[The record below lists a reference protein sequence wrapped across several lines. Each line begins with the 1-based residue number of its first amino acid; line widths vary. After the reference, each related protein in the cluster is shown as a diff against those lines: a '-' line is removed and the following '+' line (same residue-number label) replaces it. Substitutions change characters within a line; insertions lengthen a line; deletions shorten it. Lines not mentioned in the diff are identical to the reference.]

1 MNSNFKIAIIIG
13 MLAIAVQ
20 TNAQNSEVSR
30 ATLVGLPGVSVY
42 VDSLAQHLVDRG
54 MTEDVF
60 RVEVERR
67 LIESGLKVLIPA
79 VDGAVPGN
87 PVLYLGITTVFE
99 EGIERCQYGIRLE
112 LTQTVRL
119 ERNPGHAVFH
129 VPTWSVGGIGIYQ
142 TGWRDAL
149 IDDVLG
155 FTEQFIVAFYEAN
168 PFLKPEPGDS
178 TNTEGLKYDALD

>member
-1 MNSNFKIAIIIG
+1 MRYRYLCLQGTGHGVRI
-13 MLAIAVQ
+13 
-20 TNAQNSEVSR
+20 R
-30 ATLVGLPGVSVY
+30 LVGLPGVSIY

-67 LIESGLKVLIPA
+67 LKESGLRILIPA

-87 PVLYLGITTVFE
+87 PVLYLDITTVFE
-99 EGIERCQYGIRLE
+99 EGIERCQYAIRLE

-119 ERNPGHAVFH
+119 ERNPGFAVFN
-129 VPTWSVGGIGIYQ
+129 VPTWSVGGIGVYQ
-142 TGWRDAL
+142 VGWRDAV

-155 FTEQFIVAFYEAN
+155 FVEQFIEAFYDVN
-168 PFLKPEPGDS
+168 PLLKPEPGDS
-178 TNTEGLKYDALD
+178 TQTEGFMYDALD

>member
-1 MNSNFKIAIIIG
+1 MRLFLRVSAVVV
-13 MLAIAVQ
+13 LVSIAVQ
-20 TNAQNSEVSR
+20 ANAQNSEVSR
-30 ATLVGLPGVSVY
+30 ATLVGLSGVSVY

-67 LIESGLKVLIPA
+67 LKESGVVVLIPA

-87 PVLYLGITTVFE
+87 PVLYVGITTVFE

-112 LTQTVRL
+112 LTQTARL

-149 IDDVLG
+149 LDDVLG
-155 FTEQFIVAFYEAN
+155 FTEQFIEAFYKAN
-168 PFLKPEPGDS
+168 PLLKPEPGDS
-178 TNTEGLKYDALD
+178 TKTEGFKYDALD